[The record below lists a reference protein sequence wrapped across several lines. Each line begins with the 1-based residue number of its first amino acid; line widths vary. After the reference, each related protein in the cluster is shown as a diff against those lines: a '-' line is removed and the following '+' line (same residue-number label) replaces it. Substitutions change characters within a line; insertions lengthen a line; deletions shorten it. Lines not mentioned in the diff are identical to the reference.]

1 MEAIYYVSLVYLKLL
16 IVIFPHLE
24 LHSVIKLSLK
34 RGCMRYNTSDT
45 GPYW

>member
-34 RGCMRYNTSDT
+34 RGLSPAEHHKVYAL
-45 GPYW
+45 